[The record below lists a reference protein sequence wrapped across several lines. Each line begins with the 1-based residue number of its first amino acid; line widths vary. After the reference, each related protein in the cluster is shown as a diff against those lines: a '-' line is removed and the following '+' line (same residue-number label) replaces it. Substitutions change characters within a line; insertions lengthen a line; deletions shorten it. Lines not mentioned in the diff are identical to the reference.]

1 MIDFEL
7 TPEQRALQ
15 QLSREFTAKD
25 IAPVAARLDR
35 DGEFPMAVCRAAFD
49 AGLLTISIPERYGGG
64 GLSGL
69 DTLIVREENAAG
81 CAGIT
86 TAMGALDLA
95 ATPLCL
101 AGSDAQQREFFGQ
114 VTSEFGLASYALTEP
129 DAGSDVAAIRTRAA
143 KHGEEY
149 VLSGVKRWITGAI
162 HARWLVVFASTDPD
176 RGRDGL
182 SAFVVPRDSPG
193 LSVPRREDMM
203 GQRASATCEVL
214 LEEVRVPAANL
225 LGGEGAGFKIAMAT
239 FNRTRPGTA
248 IAAVGLARCAM
259 EHALR
264 YAGERQAFGQPIGSF
279 QAIQLLLA
287 DMAIDVAAARHL
299 AWHAAWLNDHGRP
312 SAKEAAYA
320 KAFAG
325 DMAMKVTTDAL
336 QVFGG
341 AGYSRELPMEKL
353 MRDAKIFQI
362 YEGTSQIQRLIV
374 ARELL
379 GSAARGSPPLGGQ
392 TAPQH

>member
-15 QLSREFTAKD
+15 QLSREFTARE
-25 IAPVAARLDR
+25 ITPVAARLDR
-35 DGEFPMAVCRAAFD
+35 DGEFPMDVCRAAFD

-95 ATPLCL
+95 ATPLHL
-101 AGSDAQQREFFGQ
+101 AGSEAQQREFFGQ

-129 DAGSDVAAIRTRAA
+129 DAGSDVAGIRTRAA
-143 KHGEEY
+143 KHGQEY

-162 HARWLVVFASTDPD
+162 HARWLVVFASTSPD

-182 SAFVVPRDSPG
+182 SAFIVPRESAG

-214 LEEVRVPAANL
+214 LEEVRVPTDNL
-225 LGGEGAGFKIAMAT
+225 LGGEGDGFKIAMAT
-239 FNRTRPGTA
+239 FNHTRPGTA

-287 DMAIDVAAARHL
+287 DMAIDIAAARHL
-299 AWHAAWLNDHGRP
+299 AWHAAWLNDQGRP
-312 SAKEAAYA
+312 NTKEAAYA

-362 YEGTSQIQRLIV
+362 YEGTSQIQRLII

-379 GSAARGSPPLGGQ
+379 GSIARGSPPVGG
-392 TAPQH
+392 TSVPQH

>member
-1 MIDFEL
+1 MVDFEL
-7 TPEQRALQ
+7 TPEQTALQ
-15 QLSREFTAKD
+15 RLSREFTEHE
-25 IAPVAARLDR
+25 IAPKAAQLDR
-35 DGEFPMAVCRAAFD
+35 DGEFPMAICRKAFD
-49 AGLLTISIPERYGGG
+49 TGLLTITIPEAYGGG

-95 ATPLCL
+95 ATPLRL
-101 AGSDAQQREFFGQ
+101 AGSDEQQREYFGQ

-129 DAGSDVAAIRTRAA
+129 DAGSDVAGIKTRAL
-143 KHGEEY
+143 KRGDEY
-149 VLSGVKRWITGAI
+149 VLNGVKRWITGAS
-162 HARWLVVFASTDPD
+162 HARWIIVFAYTDPD
-176 RGRDGL
+176 QPRGGI
-182 SAFVVPRDSPG
+182 SAFIVPRDTPG
-193 LSVPRREDMM
+193 LSVPRKEDMM

-214 LEEVRVPAANL
+214 LEDARVPARNL

-239 FNRTRPGTA
+239 FNVTRPGTA
-248 IAAVGLARCAM
+248 IAAVGLARCAVD
-259 EHALR
+259 HAIR
-264 YAGERQAFGQPIGSF
+264 YAAERQTFGQPIGSY

-299 AWHAAWLNDHGRP
+299 AWHAAWLNDRGR
-312 SAKEAAYA
+312 SNAKEAAYA

-325 DMAMKVTTDAL
+325 DMVMKVTTDAL

-341 AGYSRELPMEKL
+341 AGYSRDFPIEKL

-362 YEGTSQIQRLIV
+362 YEGTSQIQRLII

-379 GSAARGSPPLGGQ
+379 GAAAR
-392 TAPQH
+392 A

>member
-1 MIDFEL
+1 MDFDL

-15 QLSREFTAKD
+15 QLSRDFTEKE
-25 IAPVAARLDR
+25 IKPLAAELDR
-35 DGEFPMAVCRAAFD
+35 TAEFPMDVCRKAFEV
-49 AGLLTISIPERYGGG
+49 GLLTISIPEQYGGS

-69 DTLIVREENAAG
+69 DTLLIREENAAG

-95 ATPLCL
+95 ATPLRL
-101 AGSDAQQREFFGQ
+101 AGSDQQKKEFFGQ

-129 DAGSDVAAIRTRAA
+129 DAGSDVGGIKTKAV
-143 KHGEEY
+143 KHGNEY
-149 VLSGVKRWITGAI
+149 VLNGVKRWITGAV
-162 HARWLVVFASTDPD
+162 HARWLIVFAYTDPE
-176 RGRDGL
+176 RYRSGI
-182 SAFVVPRDSPG
+182 SAFIVPRDTPG
-193 LSVPRREDMM
+193 LSVPHKEDMM

-214 LEEVRVPAANL
+214 LEDVRVPAGNL
-225 LGGEGAGFKIAMAT
+225 LGGEGVGFKIAMST
-239 FNRTRPGTA
+239 FNSTRPGTA

-259 EHALR
+259 DHAVR
-264 YAGERQAFGQPIGSF
+264 YASERVTFGQPIGAY

-299 AWHAAWLNDHGRP
+299 AWHAAWLNDRGQ
-312 SAKEAAYA
+312 SNAKEAAYA

-325 DMAMKVTTDAL
+325 DMVMKVTTDAL

-341 AGYSRELPMEKL
+341 AGYSRDFPMEKL

-362 YEGTSQIQRLIV
+362 YEGTSQIQRLII

-379 GSAARGSPPLGGQ
+379 GDLARS
-392 TAPQH
+392 

>member
-15 QLSREFTAKD
+15 QLSREFTAKE
-25 IAPVAARLDR
+25 IVPVAAQLDR
-35 DGEFPMAVCRAAFD
+35 AAEFPTDVCRKAFD
-49 AGLLTISIPERYGGG
+49 TGLLTITIPEQFGGG

-95 ATPLCL
+95 ATPLRL
-101 AGSDAQQREFFGQ
+101 AGSEPQQREFFGQ
-114 VTSEFGLASYALTEP
+114 LTAEFGLASYALTEP
-129 DAGSDVAAIRTRAA
+129 DAGSDVAGIKTRAVRY
-143 KHGEEY
+143 GDEY
-149 VLSGVKRWITGAI
+149 VLNGVKRWITGAM
-162 HARWLVVFASTDPD
+162 HARWLVVFAYTDPG
-176 RGRDGL
+176 RPRDGI
-182 SAFVVPRDSPG
+182 SAFLVPRDAPG
-193 LSVPRREDMM
+193 LSFPRKEDMM

-214 LEEVRVPAANL
+214 LQDARVPAANL

-239 FNRTRPGTA
+239 FNVTRPGTA
-248 IAAVGLARCAM
+248 IAAVGVARCAM
-259 EHALR
+259 RHAVR
-264 YAGERQAFGQPIGSF
+264 YAAERQAFGQPIGAY
-279 QAIQLLLA
+279 QAVQLLLA

-299 AWHAAWLNDHGRP
+299 AWHAAWLNDRGQP
-312 SAKEAAYA
+312 NSTEAAYA

-325 DMAMKVTTDAL
+325 DMVMKVTTDAL

-341 AGYSRELPMEKL
+341 AGYSRDFPLEKL

-362 YEGTSQIQRLIV
+362 YEGTSQIQRLII

-379 GSAARGSPPLGGQ
+379 AGEKS
-392 TAPQH
+392 